1 MPLVKPGFI
10 ITKLL
15 RCSLPYGSKAEAAIM
30 AIALWLC
37 LVAVMGCRPVIYF
50 PICNPA
56 PTEMLGTSIRM
67 SSHFLAASNPISP
80 LMNDL

>member
-10 ITKLL
+10 ITKSL

-37 LVAVMGCRPVIYF
+37 LVCGYG
-50 PICNPA
+50 
-56 PTEMLGTSIRM
+56 L
-67 SSHFLAASNPISP
+67 
-80 LMNDL
+80 